1 MISIRSTLK
10 ALLAALLTATA
21 LIFIL
26 AFIAY
31 KGSDPHRLLSVF
43 GMSAFFTSCLVGG
56 AVSRRGEGTK
66 ILNTV
71 LFTAI
76 FIFLCFVMSVI
87 LGKNTDI
94 TRHLLCYAGGICSSF
109 LGALFLG
116 GGKRKKPKGL
126 KKYKHTRGK

>member
-10 ALLAALLTATA
+10 ALLAALLTAAA

-26 AFIAY
+26 AFIAFRTP
-31 KGSDPHRLLSVF
+31 DPHKLLSVF
-43 GMSAFFTSCLVGG
+43 GTVAFFKSCLAGG
-56 AVSRRGEGTK
+56 AVSRRGEDAK

-71 LFTAI
+71 LFTAV
-76 FIFLCFVMSVI
+76 FILLCFVLSVT
-87 LGKNTDI
+87 LGKSADI
-94 TRHLLCYAGGICSSF
+94 PRLLICYAGGVCASF

-126 KKYKHTRGK
+126 KKYKGLRR